1 MAEKPL
7 MSQEEIRRALS
18 RIAHEIL
25 ERNQG
30 VDSLVLVGM
39 HTRGVPLAQR
49 LVERIHQFEG
59 KEIPVG
65 ALDIRLYRDDLPVR
79 GLASNPSTDIPFS
92 IADKKVVLVDD
103 VLFTGRSIRAAM
115 DALMDL
121 GRPCLIQLA
130 VLVDR
135 GHRELP
141 LRADYVGKNIPT
153 SLDEHVEVRLTEVDG
168 NDAVV
173 IQERQRESHEERPH
187 ALTPLRGE
195 PHE

>member
-1 MAEKPL
+1 MTEKL
-7 MSQEEIRRALS
+7 LLNQDEIRRALS
-18 RIAHEIL
+18 RIAHQIL

-30 VDSLVLVGM
+30 VDNLVLVGM
-39 HTRGVPLAQR
+39 HTRGVPLAKR
-49 LVERIHQFEG
+49 LVERIHEVEG
-59 KEIPVG
+59 KDVPVG

-79 GLASNPSTDIPFS
+79 GLASNPSTDIPVD
-92 IADKKVVLVDD
+92 IAGKKVVLVDD

-141 LRADYVGKNIPT
+141 VRADYVGKNIPT
-153 SLDEHVEVRLTEVDG
+153 SLDERVEVRLTEVDG
-168 NDAVV
+168 DDAVV
-173 IQERQRESHEERPH
+173 LQNLREASHGIRSHLIDALPGSRQ
-187 ALTPLRGE
+187 
-195 PHE
+195 

>member
-1 MAEKPL
+1 MAEKL
-7 MSQEEIRRALS
+7 LLSQDEIQRALS
-18 RIAHEIL
+18 RIAHQIL

-30 VDSLVLVGM
+30 VENLVLVGM

-49 LVERIHQFEG
+49 LVERIHHFEG
-59 KEIPVG
+59 KEVPVG
-65 ALDIRLYRDDLPVR
+65 ALNIRDHRDDLPVR
-79 GLASNPSTDIPFS
+79 GAASNRSTDIPFS

-121 GRPCLIQLA
+121 GRPRLIQLA

-141 LRADYVGKNIPT
+141 VRADYVGKNIPT
-153 SLDEHVEVRLTEVDG
+153 SLGERVEVRLAEVDG
-168 NDAVV
+168 DDAVV
-173 IQERQRESHEERPH
+173 LQEHPRESHGVRPNGVD
-187 ALTPLRGE
+187 ALLR
-195 PHE
+195 PAP

>member
-1 MAEKPL
+1 MAEKL
-7 MSQEEIRRALS
+7 LLSQDEIRRALT
-18 RIAHEIL
+18 RIAHQIL

-30 VDSLVLVGM
+30 VDNLVLVGM

-49 LVERIHQFEG
+49 LVERIHEFEG
-59 KEIPVG
+59 KEVPVG
-65 ALDIRLYRDDLPVR
+65 ALDIRLYRDDLPMR
-79 GLASNPSTDIPFS
+79 RLTSNPSNNIPVS
-92 IADKKVVLVDD
+92 IADRKVVLVDD

-141 LRADYVGKNIPT
+141 VRADYVGKNIPT
-153 SLDEHVEVRLTEVDG
+153 SLDERVEVRLIEVDG

-173 IQERQRESHEERPH
+173 LQEHSNGSHGLP
-187 ALTPLRGE
+187 ASSVDTLLRSV
-195 PHE
+195 P